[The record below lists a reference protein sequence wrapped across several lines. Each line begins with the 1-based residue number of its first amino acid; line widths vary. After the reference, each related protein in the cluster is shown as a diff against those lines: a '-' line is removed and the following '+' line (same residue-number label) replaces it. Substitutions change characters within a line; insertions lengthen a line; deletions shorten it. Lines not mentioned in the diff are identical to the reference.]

1 MFLLRMRLVGFLV
14 YSETNKVSI
23 LKLLT
28 IPWQMT
34 NLTVLV
40 FFFDT
45 LKKEA
50 MPKRRCHYLTI
61 NSANDQFLNIFPV

>member
-40 FFFDT
+40 FFDT
-45 LKKEA
+45 LKKEV

-61 NSANDQFLNIFPV
+61 NSANAQFLNIFPV

>member
-1 MFLLRMRLVGFLV
+1 MANDELNRA
-14 YSETNKVSI
+14 S
-23 LKLLT
+23 
-28 IPWQMT
+28 
-34 NLTVLV
+34 